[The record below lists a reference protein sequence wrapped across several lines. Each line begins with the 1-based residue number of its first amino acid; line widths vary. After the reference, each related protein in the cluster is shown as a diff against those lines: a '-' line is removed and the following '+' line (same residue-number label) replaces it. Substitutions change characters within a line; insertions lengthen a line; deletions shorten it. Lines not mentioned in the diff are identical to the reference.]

1 MTNSNGS
8 EQLDRMQSLLE
19 ETIKITQ
26 ANSRGLA
33 ETRQAI
39 AETRSAIEKVNQ
51 TAETALKIAESN
63 GRTMQAMLEQRAT
76 EQLKH
81 EERMRSQ
88 AEFNKSVARIQE
100 GLGKMLDSLDSDR
113 PTILRK
119 LTTIENKLDSLST
132 IETKLDRIIQEK

>member
-1 MTNSNGS
+1 M
-8 EQLDRMQSLLE
+8 
-19 ETIKITQ
+19 
-26 ANSRGLA
+26 
-33 ETRQAI
+33 
-39 AETRSAIEKVNQ
+39 NQ

-88 AEFNKSVARIQE
+88 AEFNQSVARIQE
-100 GLGKMLDSLDSDR
+100 GLGKMLDSLDSGRQGRAGGER

-119 LTTIENKLDSLST
+119 LSTIENKLDSLST